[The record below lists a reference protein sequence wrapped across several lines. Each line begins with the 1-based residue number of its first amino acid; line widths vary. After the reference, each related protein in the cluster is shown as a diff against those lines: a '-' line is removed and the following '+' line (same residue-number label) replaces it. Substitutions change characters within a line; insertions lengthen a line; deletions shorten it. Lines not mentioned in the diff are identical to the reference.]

1 MLALSGGACTHVQ
14 SCLLNMQD
22 AQHTTVHI
30 ADESLMETSLEQQ
43 TDIQS
48 DLEATGTE
56 SEPDAACETAGSQS
70 ETASEEANGVST
82 IPQVQH
88 RNSVTPTPAMA
99 AAISDTPRMWLGYKL
114 VGDNVDKNI
123 RPSFQR
129 VDRRT
134 QSLHYFNV
142 YAVQDRVDFS
152 MYSNEPQ
159 HTAAIPSSL
168 MPSAEDVS
176 AVTNDFVTLM
186 SRCAFYILSHT
197 DPFTHTL
204 RMLMNLNDLYF

>member
-1 MLALSGGACTHVQ
+1 LSIKHAGCATH
-14 SCLLNMQD
+14 L
-22 AQHTTVHI
+22 HI
-30 ADESLMETSLEQQ
+30 ADESLMEISFEQQ

-88 RNSVTPTPAMA
+88 RAETPIPAMA
-99 AAISDTPRMWLGYKL
+99 AAISDTPMTWLGYKL

-123 RPSFQR
+123 KPSFQR

-142 YAVQDRVDFS
+142 YAVQDRIDFS
-152 MYSNEPQ
+152 MYSNEPR
-159 HTAAIPSSL
+159 HTAVIPSSL
-168 MPSAEDVS
+168 MPSDEDVS

-186 SRCAFYILSHT
+186 SRCAFYCLTQTHSHT
-197 DPFTHTL
+197 L
-204 RMLMNLNDLYF
+204 